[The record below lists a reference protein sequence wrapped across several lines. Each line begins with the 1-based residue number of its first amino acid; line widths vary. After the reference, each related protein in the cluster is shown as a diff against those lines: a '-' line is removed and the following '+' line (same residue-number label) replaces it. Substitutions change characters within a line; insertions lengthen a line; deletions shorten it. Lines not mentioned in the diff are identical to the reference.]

1 MKKFISFIKNKYVAL
16 CTCCG
21 MSLFALAEGEGTN
34 VADTQ
39 LTAWVDSAKTTMEGW
54 ATKLSPLFT
63 AGIAIILLF
72 VAWKLFKRVTNRAS

>member
-1 MKKFISFIKNKYVAL
+1 MKKFISLLKNKYVAL

-21 MSLFALAEGEGTN
+21 MGLVALAEGETN

-54 ATKLSPLFT
+54 ASKLSPLFT